1 MKKRLNVA
9 LSKDQK
15 QIEVMGVDSNG
26 APYTLYEKVEVT
38 GLTPAA
44 KDIKT
49 TKMPYKLAL
58 PAKIPEKFYIT
69 LQFMRH
75 YSEPDMKLTVNMEE
89 LVTN

>member
-26 APYTLYEKVEVT
+26 APYSLYEKVLVS
-38 GLTPAA
+38 LPNSS

-49 TKMPYKLAL
+49 TKMPYKMTL
-58 PAKIPEKFYIT
+58 PDQIPDKFDIR
-69 LQFMRH
+69 L
-75 YSEPDMKLTVNMEE
+75 
-89 LVTN
+89 